1 MLEGLAEA
9 ADTAAAWLASLGDM
23 VLEVAATPWS
33 LVLLFVFTIVDGFFP
48 PVPSESIVITL
59 ASLSM
64 TGDGPPL
71 WGIIPV
77 AALAAFLGD
86 VIAYTIGTKVPL
98 RRFRIFR
105 GKRGARTLAW
115 AEHTLQH
122 RGGAFILAARYIP
135 IGRVAVNMS
144 AGALDF
150 PRRRFIL
157 FAAIGGVCWA
167 VYSTL
172 LGIGA
177 GAVLKDQPLLAVGV
191 GIVLGIVIGTLVD
204 VAMRRIFGGPQVEP
218 EPEPEPAAATEAEP
232 LVCEDPE
239 GERAVVDAV

>member
-1 MLEGLAEA
+1 MLEALADA
-9 ADTAAAWLASLGDM
+9 ANTAAAWLASLGDI
-23 VLEVAATPWS
+23 VLDLAATPWS
-33 LVLLFVFTIVDGFFP
+33 LVLLFVLTVIDGFFP

-64 TGDGPPL
+64 SGDGPPL

-77 AALAAFLGD
+77 AAVAAFVGD
-86 VIAYTIGTKVPL
+86 LVAYTIGTKVPL
-98 RRFRIFR
+98 RQFRIFR
-105 GKRGARTLAW
+105 GRRGARTLEW
-115 AEHTLQH
+115 AERTLQH

-150 PRRRFIL
+150 PRRRFVL
-157 FAAIGGVCWA
+157 FAGIGGVCWA
-167 VYSTL
+167 FYSTL

-191 GIVLGIVIGTLVD
+191 GIVLGIILGTVIDMV
-204 VAMRRIFGGPQVEP
+204 MRRVFGAPVVEP
-218 EPEPEPAAATEAEP
+218 ETEPATEADTEP
-232 LVCEDPE
+232 DPVREDPE
-239 GERAVVDAV
+239 AVVVDAV